1 MTTPEDREVLN
12 LVEQTLLKRW
22 PETKLEPSLDRIAA
36 LVDALGSPQLSYP
49 TIHVA
54 GTNGKTS
61 TSRMIDCL
69 FRELDYRTG
78 RFTSPHLES
87 FLERVSINGLPIP
100 PEGMIATYNDIAL
113 YLDLVDSR
121 QPHPIS
127 FFEAMTALAFVAFAE
142 FPVDIGIIEAGMGGT
157 WDSTNVV
164 QSSVSV
170 ITPIGFDHMEYLGNT
185 LVEIAENKAGIIKP
199 ESHVVLA
206 AQDVEVAKV
215 LLAKAV
221 EKAAIVHREGVEFG
235 VGKREIAVGGQ
246 QITLQGIHGAYP
258 DIFLP
263 LYGAHQASNAALALA
278 SVEAFVGVKLDDE
291 LVQRAFAKVRSPG
304 RMEVLYRDPT
314 VIVDAAHNPHGAK
327 ALALTLKNEFDFESI
342 FGVLAILG
350 DKDVMG
356 YLHEI
361 EPIIDR
367 LVVTR
372 NSSERALPVD
382 QLEAMA
388 VQVFGRDRVFVEA
401 DLKSAITYAMEQ
413 CTLVNQVSE
422 GISAVVILGSVV
434 TAGESKAIVR
444 KIALSHNPDFVDPDD
459 PESEEF

>member
-1 MTTPEDREVLN
+1 MTSPEDREVLKV
-12 LVEQTLLKRW
+12 VEQALLKRW

-49 TIHVA
+49 TIHLA

-61 TSRMIDCL
+61 TSRMIDSL

-87 FLERVSINGLPIP
+87 FLERISINSLPIP

-113 YLDLVDSR
+113 YLDLIDSR

-142 FPVDIGIIEAGMGGT
+142 FPVDVGIIEAGMGGE

-170 ITPIGFDHMEYLGNT
+170 ITPIGLDHTEYLGET
-185 LVEIAENKAGIIKP
+185 LVEIATTKSGIIKP

-215 LLAKAV
+215 LLAKAL

-246 QITLQGIHGAYP
+246 QITLHGLHGIYP

-278 SVEAFVGVKLDDE
+278 AVEAFVGVKLDDE
-291 LVQRAFAKVRSPG
+291 LVQRAFANVRSPG
-304 RMEVLYRDPT
+304 RMEILYRDPT

-327 ALALTLKNEFDFESI
+327 ALAATLASEFDFESI

-350 DKDVMG
+350 DKDVLG
-356 YLHEI
+356 YLREV

-367 LVVTR
+367 LVVTQ
-372 NSSERALPVD
+372 NSSDRALPVEK
-382 QLEAMA
+382 LEELA
-388 VQVFGRDRVFVEA
+388 VQVFGRDRVFVES

-413 CTLVNQVSE
+413 CTLVNQVSD
-422 GISAVVILGSVV
+422 GIAAVVILGSVV

-444 KIALSHNPDFVDPDD
+444 KIALSHNPDYVDPDD
-459 PESEEF
+459 LDGEDL